1 MSLSQ
6 FLVLFL
12 LTVQKLLNKFS
23 HTQVQKYSLAI
34 KCYQVHYV
42 TKKSVSIL
50 MLYKGMNSHNAYLA
64 SIYQALS
71 ICQAL
76 FKHCTFIHLHSNF
89 KRQVLLLPTYY
100 IQEGKRQALLLPT
113 YYIQE
118 GAFQMALLVKNSPAS
133 VGAVRDMASILRSGR
148 SPGGWHGHPFQYS
161 CWGTLSTDEPGGCNP
176 QGAIT
181 NRHE

>member
-50 MLYKGMNSHNAYLA
+50 MLYKGMNSHNAYFA

-89 KRQVLLLPTYY
+89 KRQV
-100 IQEGKRQALLLPT
+100 LLLPT